1 MQENADCS
9 ENIKIGVNGMENYVD
24 ILNVTQSFHGRK
36 VLDNVTVSFCEGK
49 IHGVIGNNGSGK
61 TVLFKAIPHNSS
73 AALSMPFLPSAS
85 CRNLDLPPVNLRF
98 LQSHLTKN
106 AFAIAPTHLCGI
118 ALKQYVDF

>member
-24 ILNVTQSFHGRK
+24 VLNVTQSFHGRK

-61 TVLFKAIPHNSS
+61 TVLFKTICGFWLYSRISGNVIQKGSGTGSS
-73 AALSMPFLPSAS
+73 SLPST
-85 CRNLDLPPVNLRF
+85 R
-98 LQSHLTKN
+98 
-106 AFAIAPTHLCGI
+106 
-118 ALKQYVDF
+118 